1 MIFYEDNCVSCGL
14 PCSPVCA
21 YYYKTRVCIC
31 DKCEKYLNVYYE
43 IDDNDF
49 CQEHAI
55 EYIKQNIKDFEKE
68 YGKLSSDEDIIEL
81 LEHQFKK
88 IFEY

>member
-14 PCSPVCA
+14 ICVPYCP
-21 YYYKTRVCIC
+21 YYNPQRVCIC
-31 DKCEKYLNVYYE
+31 DKCEKYLDIYYE
-43 IDDNDF
+43 IDDNDL
-49 CQEHAI
+49 CQAHAI
-55 EYIKQNIKDFEKE
+55 EYIKQNIKDFEHE